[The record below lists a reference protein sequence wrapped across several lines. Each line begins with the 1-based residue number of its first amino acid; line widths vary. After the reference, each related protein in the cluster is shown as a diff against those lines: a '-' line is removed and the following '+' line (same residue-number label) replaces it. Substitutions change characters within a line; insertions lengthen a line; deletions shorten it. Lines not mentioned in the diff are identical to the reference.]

1 MNLSK
6 YVSNIK
12 MPVQKFNST
21 AEQNAFLQGFNVCKK
36 MIQDI
41 TPLLDTEIIGV
52 VGKTGSGKTTY
63 AKDFY
68 LGENKFRVTDSEG
81 RIPRFVLIEADKVYH
96 NMLEDGEIYGLEE
109 CFGSCIKNDDGKINR
124 KLLASIVFTDERL
137 LEKLNSIVLPQVT
150 HKLLEIMT
158 ELADSGWKYTIVLD
172 APTLI
177 ESGMHNICDSIV
189 FIKADKEVR
198 KQRIMQR
205 DGLTEQQADARMR
218 FEKEDSFYELYADR
232 IVSCVR

>member
-1 MNLSK
+1 MNLSRYIDGLK
-6 YVSNIK
+6 PDSDSFSSVD
-12 MPVQKFNST
+12 
-21 AEQNAFLQGFNVCKK
+21 EQNAFLQGFNVCKK

-41 TPLLDTEIIGV
+41 IPLLDTEIIGV

-63 AKDFY
+63 VKDFY

-158 ELADSGWKYTIVLD
+158 ELVDSDRKYTVVLD
-172 APTLI
+172 APNLI

-189 FIKADKEVR
+189 FVNADNEVR

-218 FEKEDSFYELYADR
+218 FEKPDSYYESFADK
-232 IVSCVR
+232 IVEGV